1 MKKAGYR
8 QVKADSP
15 NVIRMGGGRDNREVA
30 ELFATNILT
39 ALQQS
44 NA

>member
-1 MKKAGYR
+1 MVMAERNKFFEDRVEGAT
-8 QVKADSP
+8 VLLF
-15 NVIRMGGGRDNREVA
+15 DNREVA